1 MIDHQ
6 RSTHQHGLDLD
17 VVGVEGGE
25 GEDTRLARAFLMGTS
40 RGCLRRG
47 KLCFMPNV
55 SFTKRLSQR
64 FASPKVRRIKASIR
78 HLSGASILFI
88 LQGFDM
94 ITEWD
99 LDGETLVS

>member
-40 RGCLRRG
+40 RVAFWQG
-47 KLCFMPNV
+47 KLCFVSNV
-55 SFTKRLSQR
+55 SFTKKLSQELR
-64 FASPKVRRIKASIR
+64 PQKV
-78 HLSGASILFI
+78 
-88 LQGFDM
+88 
-94 ITEWD
+94 E
-99 LDGETLVS
+99 E

>member
-1 MIDHQ
+1 MGVVDHQ

-55 SFTKRLSQR
+55 SFTKILSLR
-64 FASPKVRRIKASIR
+64 FASPKVGRIKTVNKAS
-78 HLSGASILFI
+78 
-88 LQGFDM
+88 
-94 ITEWD
+94 EWSFHIVYSSC
-99 LDGETLVS
+99 L

>member
-40 RGCLRRG
+40 RDCLRRG

-55 SFTKRLSQR
+55 SFTKILSLR
-64 FASPKVRRIKASIR
+64 FASPKVGRIKTVNKAS
-78 HLSGASILFI
+78 
-88 LQGFDM
+88 
-94 ITEWD
+94 EWSFHIVYSSQA
-99 LDGETLVS
+99 LA